1 VSTTREGGSGR
12 RADLVQVAGDLF
24 AQKGYRATS
33 VRDIA
38 DAAGI
43 QSGSL
48 YHHFKSKDSIG
59 DEILSAFID
68 DVLADYR
75 AAVDS
80 GGCPREVLEQI
91 VRSTSRTLARHR
103 PALAMLQNDWS
114 YFSGQPRF
122 GYLRKAVGEI
132 ERTWVTQLER
142 GQKDGVFRADLD
154 AWLTYRLLRDV
165 LWIPSQWRL
174 AEGYS
179 TEQIAGALLRLLFD
193 GITAKGLSGWP
204 HARRSSWRGRWCS
217 RR

>member
-1 VSTTREGGSGR
+1 MSATGSGR
-12 RADLVQVAGDLF
+12 RADLVQVAGGLF

-80 GGCPREVLEQI
+80 GGSPQEVLEQI
-91 VRSTSRTLARHR
+91 VRSTSQTLARHR
-103 PALAMLQNDWS
+103 PALAILQNDWS

-142 GQKDGVFRADLD
+142 GKRDGTFRADLD
-154 AWLTYRLLRDV
+154 ARLTYRLLRDV

-179 TEQIAGALLRLLFD
+179 TEQVADGLLRLLFD
-193 GITAKGLSGWP
+193 GITANG
-204 HARRSSWRGRWCS
+204 
-217 RR
+217 

>member
-1 VSTTREGGSGR
+1 MSATGSGR
-12 RADLVQVAGDLF
+12 RADLVQVAGGLF

-80 GGCPREVLEQI
+80 GGSPQEVLEQI
-91 VRSTSRTLARHR
+91 VRSTSQTLARHR

-132 ERTWVTQLER
+132 ERAWVTQLER
-142 GQKDGVFRADLD
+142 GQAEGIFRADLD
-154 AWLTYRLLRDV
+154 ARLTYRLLRDV

-174 AEGYS
+174 AEGYT
-179 TEQIAGALLRLLFD
+179 TEQVAEGLLRLLFD
-193 GITAKGLSGWP
+193 GITA
-204 HARRSSWRGRWCS
+204 
-217 RR
+217 

>member
-1 VSTTREGGSGR
+1 MSTTREGGSGR
-12 RADLVQVAGDLF
+12 RADVVQLAGELF

-38 DAAGI
+38 VAAGI

-48 YHHFKSKDSIG
+48 YHHFDSKESIG
-59 DEILSAFID
+59 DEILSGFIN

-75 AAVDS
+75 A
-80 GGCPREVLEQI
+80 
-91 VRSTSRTLARHR
+91 
-103 PALAMLQNDWS
+103 ALAMLQNDWS

-122 GYLRKAVGEI
+122 GYLRKALGEI
-132 ERTWVTQLER
+132 ERTWVTQLEQ
-142 GQKDGVFRADLD
+142 GKTEGIFRADLD

-179 TEQIAGALLRLLFD
+179 TEQVAGALLRLLFD
-193 GITAKGLSGWP
+193 GITA
-204 HARRSSWRGRWCS
+204 
-217 RR
+217 